1 MPDESKTFLDVAI
14 MALGG
19 ALVAASF
26 RAIKIARAFQNA
38 AERQFDIRHFIVSL
52 ISAGGTGALVS
63 LTLDAMNVNK
73 EISIVIISMSGYIGG
88 SLLDIVAQEV
98 TSGVKGSLKASKE
111 RLIKS
116 IKEDS

>member
-19 ALVAASF
+19 AIVAASF
-26 RAIKIARAFQNA
+26 RAIKIARAFRSA
-38 AERQFDIRHFIVSL
+38 ADRPFDIRHFIISL
-52 ISAGGTGALVS
+52 VNAGGTGALVS
-63 LTLDAMNVNK
+63 LTLDAMNVNR

-98 TSGVKGSLKASKE
+98 SSGVKDSLKASKE

-116 IKEDS
+116 IKEES